1 MFDKMT
7 PNQRLMVA
15 LLLSFIFFIGYTTIF
30 PPKVDETLAKEQHK
44 SELVK
49 AADSEVKSGAAIVK
63 EQESVGHEV
72 RSDEKISSKGSNT
85 LVKIESEKFTIEID
99 SLGRISSKIMKDE
112 KYQNVADGKIA
123 QMIPSSGAKPLQIR
137 FADENVNSG
146 ATKVP
151 YTASITAAT
160 VTDTAPAEI
169 VLTQKLPEVTVEKR
183 VTFFADGHYNV
194 KISLSNDKRYFIYLG
209 KRPDV
214 SQTMMTIR
222 GNMIYAGDN
231 LTTIFEDGDV
241 EGRSSFT
248 NVHLLSSFDQYF
260 ANIFYKVSPDI
271 NVMVERDMNSDPVTY
286 IDGLQT
292 ITFSGYSGPKDH
304 KILKSIDP
312 ILVNSIE
319 YGWFTFAAKP
329 IFLLLSWLHSLFGNW
344 GWAIVAMTLMVRLV
358 LYPLTFKGMMSMA
371 KLKEL
376 APKIKE
382 VQAKYKG
389 DPQRMN
395 VAVMDMYKKHGANP
409 LGGCLPLLLQIPV
422 FFAIYR
428 VLLNA
433 VELQGAPWILWIN
446 DLARMDPTYIMPI
459 LMGATMYYQQ
469 KITPSNFTDPMQE
482 KIFKFLPVI
491 FTFFFITFPA
501 GLVLYWAVNNILSIA
516 QQFMVNR
523 KFEDDKAKRHAEH
536 LAEKHH
542 DKN

>member
-7 PNQRLMVA
+7 PNQRLMIA
-15 LLLSFIFFIGYTTIF
+15 LLLSFIFFIGYTTVF
-30 PPKVDETLAKEQHK
+30 PPKVDEALSKEQNK
-44 SELVK
+44 QVTVK
-49 AADSEVKSGAAIVK
+49 NANTEVKKTAVIT
-63 EQESVGHEV
+63 EEESVGHQV
-72 RSDEKISSKGSNT
+72 RSDEKISVKGSNT
-85 LVKIESEKFTIEID
+85 LVKLESSDFTLEID

-112 KYQNVADGKIA
+112 KFQNTAQDKIA
-123 QMIPSSGAKPLQIR
+123 QMIASSGAKPLQIR
-137 FADENVNSG
+137 FADENINSG
-146 ATKVP
+146 AIKTP
-151 YTASITAAT
+151 YTTNISSATITKDSP
-160 VTDTAPAEI
+160 VR
-169 VLTQKLPEVTVEKR
+169 VLLTQKLPEVIIEKSI
-183 VTFFADGHYNV
+183 TFYADGHYDV

-214 SQTMMTIR
+214 SENMMTIH
-222 GNMIYAGDN
+222 GNMIYAGDE

-260 ANIFYKVSPDI
+260 ANIFYKLSADI
-271 NVMVERDMNSDPVTY
+271 NVMVERDMNSDPITY
-286 IDGLQT
+286 IDGLKT
-292 ITFSGYSGPKDH
+292 IEFSGYSGPKDH
-304 KILKSIDP
+304 VVLKNIDP
-312 ILVNSIE
+312 ILVNAIE

-329 IFLLLSWLHSLFGNW
+329 IFILLSWLHSLFGNW
-344 GWAIVAMTLMVRLV
+344 GWAIVAMTVLVRLV

-409 LGGCLPLLLQIPV
+409 LGGCLPLILQIPV

-446 DLARMDPTYIMPI
+446 DLAKMDPTYIMPI

-516 QQFMVNR
+516 QQFMVNK

-542 DKN
+542 D